1 MSTHPSGHFVR
12 LAQPVAAHIISVDE
26 HLPAN
31 DKTHRMNGRND
42 QMSSIRRAAAK
53 TNYPDGRERVCRVFG
68 ESYDPDAW
76 ADWRWQLRHRLT
88 RLEHFD
94 ALLVLTESERLGLS
108 MGAERFA
115 VSVTPHFAALMD
127 SADPTC
133 PIRRQVVPT
142 ADEFV
147 VSTGDMED
155 PCGEDHA
162 SAVEGLVHRYPD
174 RVLLLAL
181 DTCAAYC
188 RYCTRSRL
196 VSQGSLDVLPRRM
209 TGILEYLRE
218 HTEVRDVLLSGGD
231 PLLMSEDRLDTLL
244 GSIREIEHIEFVRIG
259 SRVPGFLPQRVTPD
273 LAAVLRRHGVWLSL
287 HFSHPAELTPEVAA
301 ACDLLADAGI
311 PLGSQTVLLR
321 GVNDDAGVLKQLF
334 HGLLKLRVRPYYLY
348 QADPVVGTAHLR
360 TSISRGIEI
369 MGQLRGHTSGYAVP
383 TYVVDAPGG
392 GGKIPVQPETVVG
405 RDGGVWQLQNWAG
418 EIYTYIDPQEA
429 R

>member
-1 MSTHPSGHFVR
+1 MSASG
-12 LAQPVAAHIISVDE
+12 
-26 HLPAN
+26 
-31 DKTHRMNGRND
+31 
-42 QMSSIRRAAAK
+42 RAATA
-53 TNYPDGRERVCRVFG
+53 TNTSDGRERVCRVFG
-68 ESYDPDAW
+68 ETYDPENW

-88 RLEHFD
+88 RLEHLE
-94 ALLVLTESERLGLS
+94 AYLELTEQERLGLA

-127 SADPTC
+127 PFDPQC

-142 ADEFV
+142 SEEFV
-147 VSTGDMED
+147 VSAGDMED
-155 PCGEDHA
+155 PCGEDHS

-196 VSQGSLDVLPRRM
+196 VSQGNLDPLPRRM
-209 TGILEYLRE
+209 EAILDYLRA

-231 PLLMSEDRLDTLL
+231 PLLMSEDRLDSLL
-244 GSIREIEHIEFVRIG
+244 SSIREIEHIEFVRIG
-259 SRVPGFLPQRVTPD
+259 SRVPGFLPQRITPD
-273 LAAVLRRHGVWLSL
+273 LAAVLRRHRVWLSL
-287 HFSHPAELTPEVAA
+287 HFSHPSELTPEVET
-301 ACDLLADAGI
+301 ACDILADAGI

-321 GVNDDAGVLKQLF
+321 GVNDDSATLKELF
-334 HGLLKLRVRPYYLY
+334 HGLLKNRVRPYYLY

-360 TSISRGIEI
+360 TSITKGIEI
-369 MGQLRGHTSGYAVP
+369 MSELRGHTSGYAVP

-392 GGKIPVQPETVVG
+392 GGKIPIQPETVVG
-405 RDGGVWQLQNWAG
+405 RDGDAWLLKNWAG
-418 EIYTYIDPQEA
+418 EVFTYLDPPEM

>member
-1 MSTHPSGHFVR
+1 
-12 LAQPVAAHIISVDE
+12 
-26 HLPAN
+26 
-31 DKTHRMNGRND
+31 
-42 QMSSIRRAAAK
+42 MSSHRRAAANI
-53 TNYPDGRERVCRVFG
+53 NYPGERERVCRVFG

-88 RLEHFD
+88 RLEHFE

-127 SADPTC
+127 SADPNC

-147 VSTGDMED
+147 VSTGDLED

-196 VSQGSLDVLPRRM
+196 VSQGSLDLLPRRM

-244 GSIREIEHIEFVRIG
+244 ASIREIQHIEFVRIG
-259 SRVPGFLPQRVTPD
+259 SRVPGFLPQRITPE

-301 ACDLLADAGI
+301 VCELLADSGI

-321 GVNDDAGVLKQLF
+321 GVNDDAGVLKRLF

-348 QADPVVGTAHLR
+348 QADPVVGTGHLR
-360 TSISRGIEI
+360 TSISKGIEI

-392 GGKIPVQPETVVG
+392 GGKIPVQPETVLG

-418 EIYTYIDPQEA
+418 EIYTYIDPQEWS
-429 R
+429 